1 MNDILGKTITLSHG
15 SGGRDM
21 HRLLDHLVLPIL
33 CADADADD
41 AARIPLAEFMEQ
53 GDNLAYTTDSYT
65 VSPLFFPGGNI
76 GSLAIYGTVN
86 DLAVS
91 GALARYISCSLIIE
105 EGFDIQQLREILQS
119 MRAAADEVGVKIVTG
134 DTKVVHRGAADG
146 LFINTS
152 GIGAIP
158 NKRRTGTQTIQPG
171 DSIIVSGYIGD
182 HGTAVLCARRE
193 LHIDAPISSDCK
205 SLQTLCNDLFK
216 AAPHCRMLRDATRGG
231 VATVLNEI
239 ASAADVG
246 IRIDENTVP
255 VRASV
260 RGACEILGLEPLHFA
275 NEGTLI
281 AVIPA
286 EEEQAALA
294 AMHANPAGENA
305 VCIGHVVATHSG
317 VVAMVTAFG
326 GERVLDLPAGELL
339 PRIC

>member
-1 MNDILGKTITLSHG
+1 MNKILGNTVTLSHG

-21 HRLLDHLVLPIL
+21 HRLLDKLVLPIL
-33 CADADADD
+33 CADTDADD
-41 AARIPLAEFMEQ
+41 AARIPLAEFLAQ

-91 GALARYISCSLIIE
+91 GAVARYLSCSLIIE
-105 EGFDIQQLREILQS
+105 EGFDIQQLQKVLQS
-119 MRAAADEVGVKIVTG
+119 MRAAADEVGVNIITG

-158 NKRRTGTQTIQPG
+158 NNRRIGTQAIQPG

-182 HGTAVLCARRE
+182 HGAAVLCARRE
-193 LHIDAPISSDCK
+193 LHIDVPVYSDCK
-205 SLQTLCNDLFK
+205 SLQTLCNDIFK

-239 ASAADVG
+239 AGAANVG
-246 IRIDENTVP
+246 IRIDENEVP
-255 VRASV
+255 VRTSV

-281 AVIPA
+281 AVVPA
-286 EEEQAALA
+286 AEEQAVLA
-294 AMHANPAGENA
+294 AMQANSAGKNA
-305 VCIGHVVATHSG
+305 ARIGSVVATHGG
-317 VVAMVTAFG
+317 VVSMVTAFG